1 MTREW
6 NDFHAI
12 REDIFLRVYDIITE
26 AGTGFAFPSHTIY
39 MGKDNGLE
47 EEIGKKAM
55 ERVQAWRRSGQLPFP
70 RLSPEQ
76 LERINDTL
84 DYPPRGSPEAGHE
97 NLAAAAGTE
106 MLSAEPSS
114 AEQPAEKPDEQE
126 EYGGGR
132 TER

>member
-39 MGKDNGLE
+39 MGKDNGLDE
-47 EEIGKKAM
+47 ETGKKAK
-55 ERVQAWRRSGQLPFP
+55 EHVQAWRRSGQLPFP
-70 RLSPEQ
+70 RLSPER

-97 NLAAAAGTE
+97 DLEVAAGAE
-106 MLSAEPSS
+106 RLSAELSS
-114 AEQPAEKPDEQE
+114 GEEPDEQE
-126 EYGGGR
+126 ENRGRR